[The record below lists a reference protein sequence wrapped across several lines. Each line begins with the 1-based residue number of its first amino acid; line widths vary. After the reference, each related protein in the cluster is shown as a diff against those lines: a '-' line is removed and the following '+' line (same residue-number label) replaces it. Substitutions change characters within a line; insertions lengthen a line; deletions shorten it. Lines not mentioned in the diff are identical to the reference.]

1 MAKIGRLS
9 EVDDFG
15 KIAAGGREAVAKDL
29 DFLDDKL
36 LAGAANQA
44 DKAHKLE
51 GDVRVDIRFTLFEVC
66 ADLVDEGDRQVFA
79 QLRGIAVVNK
89 KLIGAEEDVGVALK
103 ANAVDRQD
111 RA

>member
-1 MAKIGRLS
+1 MAKVGRLA
-9 EVDDFG
+9 EVNDFG
-15 KIAAGGREAVAKDL
+15 EITAGGREAIAKDL
-29 DFLDDKL
+29 DLLDDEL
-36 LAGAANQA
+36 LARAANQA
-44 DKAHKLE
+44 DETHELE